1 MENLELK
8 NDISYLISY
17 LTEKRNDELE
27 RFNDLI
33 KAGETDERIN
43 NYFNSLLR
51 KQKQVKLAEDALV
64 IYNITKNS

>member
-8 NDISYLISY
+8 NDISY

-33 KAGETDERIN
+33 KVGETDERIN
-43 NYFNSLLR
+43 NCFNSLLR

>member
-8 NDISYLISY
+8 DNISY

-43 NYFNSLLR
+43 NCFNSLLI

>member
-1 MENLELK
+1 MENLVELK
-8 NDISYLISY
+8 NDISF

-43 NYFNSLLR
+43 NCFNSLLR
-51 KQKQVKLAEDALV
+51 KQNKLAEDALV
-64 IYNITKNS
+64 IYNIKKNS

>member
-8 NDISYLISY
+8 NDISY

-33 KAGETDERIN
+33 KAGETTVLI
-43 NYFNSLLR
+43 LC
-51 KQKQVKLAEDALV
+51 
-64 IYNITKNS
+64 

>member
-8 NDISYLISY
+8 NDISYLK
-17 LTEKRNDELE
+17 EKRNDELE

-43 NYFNSLLR
+43 NCFKSLLR

-64 IYNITKNS
+64 SYKITKNP

>member
-8 NDISYLISY
+8 NDISY

-43 NYFNSLLR
+43 NCWAINQLF
-51 KQKQVKLAEDALV
+51 KT
-64 IYNITKNS
+64 I